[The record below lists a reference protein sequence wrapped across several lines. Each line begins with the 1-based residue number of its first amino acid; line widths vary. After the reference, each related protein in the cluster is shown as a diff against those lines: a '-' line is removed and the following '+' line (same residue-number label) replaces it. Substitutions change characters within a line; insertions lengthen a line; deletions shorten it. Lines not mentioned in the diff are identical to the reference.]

1 MHRTYDLFIQY
12 DDSLLQTYS
21 YIVGSRDILEDYNQS
36 QIILYKICIYVL
48 KSFEWVYKCIGF
60 EIQPYD

>member
-48 KSFEWVYKCIGF
+48 KSFE
-60 EIQPYD
+60 